1 MGDVD
6 DGTAAEQAPD
16 GSRPRTSTRDTEELQ
31 ARLEAWLATRLPEGA
46 EPTVPTLSVPETNG
60 MSSVTLLFD
69 AAWRNGV
76 GPQRRA
82 LVARLAPEPSAVPV
96 FPHYDLDR
104 QFRVMREVAARTP
117 VPVPTVLWSEPDPAP
132 VGAPFF
138 VMERVEGDVPPDLLP
153 YNFGDSWLF
162 DAAPADQRR
171 LQEAS
176 VGVLADLH
184 AVPEP
189 EVVFG
194 FLAEGGSAA
203 TDALRRH
210 VDEQWAYYR
219 WAMGDLRL
227 PLLERA
233 FAWLEDH
240 WPHDPGPTVLS
251 WGDSRIG
258 NVMYRDFTPVAV
270 LDWEMAALGPRELD
284 LTWMVFLHRFFEDL
298 ATRYGLPGMPSFLR
312 RDDVAASYEART
324 GHTPRHLDWHFVYA
338 ALRHGVIMA
347 RVQLRSIHFG
357 EGAMPD
363 DPDDLVMHRLPL
375 EALLAGSYWADR
387 A

>member
-1 MGDVD
+1 VGE
-6 DGTAAEQAPD
+6 DGTTEELPD
-16 GSRPRTSTRDTEELQ
+16 GSRPRTSTREPEELQ
-31 ARLEAWLATRLPEGA
+31 RRLEAWLATRLPAGA
-46 EPTVPTLSVPETNG
+46 EPTVPVLASPETNG
-60 MSSVTLLFD
+60 MSSETLLFD
-69 AAWRNGV
+69 AEWRNGA
-76 GPQRRA
+76 GPHRRS

-96 FPHYDLDR
+96 FPRYDLER
-104 QFRVMREVAARTP
+104 QFRVMQLVAERTP

-138 VMERVEGDVPPDLLP
+138 VMERVAGDVPPDVLP

-162 DAAPADQRR
+162 DARPEDQRR

-176 VGVLADLH
+176 VGVLAELH
-184 AVPEP
+184 AIDGASE
-189 EVVFG
+189 VFG
-194 FLAEGGSAA
+194 FLAEGGTPAEG
-203 TDALRRH
+203 ALRRH

-240 WPHDPGPTVLS
+240 WPTDEGATVLS

-258 NVMYRDFTPVAV
+258 NVLYRDFTPVAV

-298 ATRYGLPGMPSFLR
+298 AVRYGLPGMPSFLR
-312 RDDVAASYEART
+312 RDDVATSYEART
-324 GHTPRHLDWHFVYA
+324 GHAPRHLDWHFVYA

-347 RVQLRSIHFG
+347 RVQRRSIHFG
-357 EGAMPD
+357 EATMPE
-363 DPDDLVMHRLPL
+363 DPDDLVMHKGTL
-375 EALLAGSYWADR
+375 EAMLAGSYWDDLGS
-387 A
+387 

>member
-1 MGDVD
+1 VADED
-6 DGTAAEQAPD
+6 LPD
-16 GSRPRTSTRDTEELQ
+16 GSRPRTSTRDPEELQ
-31 ARLEAWLATRLPEGA
+31 RRLELWLATRLPEGA
-46 EPTVPTLSVPETNG
+46 DPAVPSLAVPETNG
-60 MSSVTLLFD
+60 MSSETLLFD
-69 AAWRNGV
+69 AEWRNGA
-76 GPQRRA
+76 GPHRRA

-96 FPHYDLDR
+96 FPRYDLDR
-104 QFRVMREVAARTP
+104 QFRVMQEVAARTP

-138 VMERVEGDVPPDLLP
+138 VMERVEGDVPPDVLP

-162 DAAPADQRR
+162 DAAPDDQRR

-184 AVPEP
+184 AVDDAEG
-189 EVVFG
+189 VFG
-194 FLAEGGSAA
+194 FLGEGGSAA
-203 TDALRRH
+203 EDALRRH
-210 VDEQWAYYR
+210 LDDQWGYYR

-233 FAWLEDH
+233 FAWLEEH
-240 WPHDPGPTVLS
+240 WPADPGPTVLS

-258 NVMYRDFTPVAV
+258 NVMYRDFAPVAV

-284 LTWMVFLHRFFEDL
+284 LTWMVFLHCFFEDL
-298 ATRYGLPGMPSFLR
+298 AVRYGLPGMPSFLR

-347 RVQLRSIHFG
+347 RVQRRSIHFG
-357 EGAMPD
+357 EADMPE
-363 DPDDLVMHRLPL
+363 DPDDLVMHRGSL
-375 EALLAGSYWADR
+375 ESMLAGSYWSR
-387 A
+387 RGSG